1 VPYCQSESHYGA
13 LQQRKGRQN
22 LVVV

>member
-1 VPYCQSESHYGA
+1 VPCCQSESHYGA